1 MTVATSANRVPRNTE
16 EEVNHR
22 IQAEIERSVRWHATR
37 PEHIARR
44 LCELDAEWDI
54 ERAIEANA
62 STLALAGVV
71 LAARG
76 SRSWLLLSGLVTAFL
91 LQHALQGWCPPVPV
105 LRRLGFRTAREIERE
120 RQALKALR
128 GDFGQVNAAA
138 EPGMRADSAIRAA
151 QI

>member
-1 MTVATSANRVPRNTE
+1 MTIATSVDRVPRNTE
-16 EEVNHR
+16 EEVNRR
-22 IQAEIERSVRWHATR
+22 IQAEIERRVRWHAVH

-62 STLALAGVV
+62 STLALAGI
-71 LAARG
+71 LLGARG
-76 SRSWLLLSGLVTAFL
+76 SRSWFLLSGLVTAFL
-91 LQHALQGWCPPVPV
+91 LQHAIQGWCPPVPM
-105 LRRLGFRTAREIERE
+105 LRRLGFRTPNEIERE

-128 GDFGQVNAAA
+128 GDFAEVHAAVEPSRRA
-138 EPGMRADSAIRAA
+138 EAALRAA

>member
-1 MTVATSANRVPRNTE
+1 MTIATSAERIPRNTE
-16 EEVNHR
+16 EEVNRR
-22 IQAEIERSVRWHATR
+22 IQAEIERSVRWHATH

-62 STLALAGVV
+62 STLALAGIV
-71 LAARG
+71 LGARG
-76 SRSWLLLSGLVTAFL
+76 SRSWLLLSGLVAGFL

-128 GDFGQVNAAA
+128 GDFAQVDAGVEPSRRA
-138 EPGMRADSAIRAA
+138 EWALRAA
-151 QI
+151 QL

>member
-1 MTVATSANRVPRNTE
+1 MTIATSAERIPRDTE
-16 EEVNHR
+16 EEVNRR
-22 IQAEIERSVRWHATR
+22 IQAEIERSVRWHATH

-62 STLALAGVV
+62 STLALAGIV
-71 LAARG
+71 LGARG
-76 SRSWLLLSGLVTAFL
+76 SRSWLLLSGLVAGFL

-128 GDFGQVNAAA
+128 GDFAQVDAGVEPSRRA
-138 EPGMRADSAIRAA
+138 EWALRAA
-151 QI
+151 QL